1 MKYLCGMNNIKHI
14 IIYVLLSYSTNVGA
28 QTNFYSIGTS
38 RNMEEVPSA
47 ETDDEAIDT
56 AIVELPKIMK
66 DVKLVSFPLDNLRFT
81 SMFGIRRDPIN
92 GTTRMHS
99 GVDLAARFENV
110 RAMLPG
116 MILKTGYS
124 KSAGYYITI
133 SHGICVCSYL
143 HLSRIFTEEGTHV
156 SAGDIVGVTGT
167 SGRSTGPHLHIS
179 CRWNDGKGRY
189 FNPIL
194 LLEFVASKLEKF
206 P

>member
-1 MKYLCGMNNIKHI
+1 MNNIKHI

-38 RNMEEVPSA
+38 TNMKEAPSA

-133 SHGICVCSYL
+133 NHGICVCSYL